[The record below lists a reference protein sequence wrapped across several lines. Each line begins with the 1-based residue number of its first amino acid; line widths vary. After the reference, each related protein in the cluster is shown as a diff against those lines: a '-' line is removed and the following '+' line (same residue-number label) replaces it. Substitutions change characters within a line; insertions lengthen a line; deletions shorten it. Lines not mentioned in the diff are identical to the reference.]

1 MINYI
6 KEIFLLFIKYSN
18 WSKLIILIMI
28 LILLFNPDLI
38 ANFSLSQYF
47 ESDSTIIFRNIFQFS
62 FRSYFTLLPIF
73 FYLICVLSMIVIVI
87 RLFTNMISDNH
98 VKNFLFNSLKITWFL
113 LSDIFLIILFLML
126 LYFGQTFIHEL
137 ANYLSDPSKFEIVPI
152 IDKNGQI
159 IEKFIYHIQI
169 VDSGIIPK
177 DSLGIIFF
185 LLFVNSLFMITYILY
200 KMFNSENKLLLN

>member
-1 MINYI
+1 
-6 KEIFLLFIKYSN
+6 
-18 WSKLIILIMI
+18 
-28 LILLFNPDLI
+28 
-38 ANFSLSQYF
+38 
-47 ESDSTIIFRNIFQFS
+47 
-62 FRSYFTLLPIF
+62 
-73 FYLICVLSMIVIVI
+73 
-87 RLFTNMISDNH
+87 MISDNH